1 MKKKELNREANFNAD
16 GTLLETSK
24 ILFSKFIRKLEVEGR
39 ICSRYD
45 NQSMKMRTFLQNSDT
60 ELFES
65 DLKEIYWEYI
75 TDKCSD
81 DLDEYLK
88 YYNDNLYIYNRTN
101 KLK

>member
-1 MKKKELNREANFNAD
+1 
-16 GTLLETSK
+16 
-24 ILFSKFIRKLEVEGR
+24 
-39 ICSRYD
+39 
-45 NQSMKMRTFLQNSDT
+45 MKMRTFLQNSDT

-88 YYNDNLYIYNRTN
+88 YYKKQL
-101 KLK
+101 